1 MVVRKQVICCLMETV
16 DDTVL
21 MKKAIVSEL
30 TADLWAMMSH
40 KSARLCLLH
49 LLAPRAPR
57 YQPTHLLHCL
67 PVLGD
72 DGMPLPITLVGEMA
86 KAQGKKRARKDDD
99 DDEGEREKDGEE
111 EAEEEE
117 EGEEEGEAGGEKE
130 QLAGGVKKPFEVKRR
145 ELLGGN
151 GGLGE
156 MLVRLLLPRECVLVA
171 RAPSGEAPGR
181 GTELW
186 AGAPWLGAPRGMSS
200 PGGNHSQHRRRTHRR
215 SAPRSR
221 PRPWEVWAPSALLW
235 CYLRST
241 DHACGFVLLSGED
254 VHGACGRDGAG
265 PRAVGRVDGGGG
277 GRQRRRA
284 G

>member
-1 MVVRKQVICCLMETV
+1 MICCLMETV

-171 RAPSGEAPGR
+171 RAPSGEAPR
-181 GTELW
+181 
-186 AGAPWLGAPRGMSS
+186 AGHGAVGWCAMARRAPRHVIARRKSLAAS
-200 PGGNHSQHRRRTHRR
+200 PAYTQTIRSPEPPPPLGGVG
-215 SAPRSR
+215 ALCAAL
-221 PRPWEVWAPSALLW
+221 VLSAL
-235 CYLRST
+235 
-241 DHACGFVLLSGED
+241 D
-254 VHGACGRDGAG
+254 
-265 PRAVGRVDGGGG
+265 
-277 GRQRRRA
+277 
-284 G
+284 